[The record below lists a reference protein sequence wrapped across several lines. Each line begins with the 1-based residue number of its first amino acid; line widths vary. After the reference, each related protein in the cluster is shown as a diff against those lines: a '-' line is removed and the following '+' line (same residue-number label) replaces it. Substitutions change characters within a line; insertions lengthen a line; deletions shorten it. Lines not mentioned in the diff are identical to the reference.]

1 MRFMPG
7 EMTRGL
13 LHVTRTNLCEITAVS
28 FFFPST
34 FCSCQRSVLG
44 FPPGVTMW
52 FYAALVIGA
61 VALVI
66 YIVVS
71 LRPST
76 NNNGGSID
84 LFFEDAD
91 DEKDAIA
98 RAAREAEEIQRYTKT
113 FTEPGKQ
120 VLVLYGTEYSFSG
133 EVARKLFDN
142 LMKMEGVQPRLINMK
157 DYNGM
162 CDLLKEQVRNNFHLN
177 ENKIKP
183 ELIHFLVILACP
195 GDLFHDRRWRPA
207 H

>member
-1 MRFMPG
+1 
-7 EMTRGL
+7 
-13 LHVTRTNLCEITAVS
+13 
-28 FFFPST
+28 
-34 FCSCQRSVLG
+34 
-44 FPPGVTMW
+44 MW

-98 RAAREAEEIQRYTKT
+98 RAAREAEEIQRYTKI

-177 ENKIKP
+177 GNKIKP
-183 ELIHFLVILACP
+183 KL
-195 GDLFHDRRWRPA
+195 
-207 H
+207 